1 MKKKI
6 LILGSSSFSG
16 SSTVDFL
23 LSRDIYKVF
32 GTYRK
37 KKNKFYLPYKFNKK
51 LKKFNEF
58 KLDLLKNPN
67 HLLNLVEKIKPQII
81 IDFASICMVNESWKN
96 SETYF
101 KINVSSKTKMLET
114 LSNSKYLEKYIYI
127 STPEIFGSSDKYIEE
142 NSTLFDPQTPY
153 ASSKL
158 SFELLLK
165 NYQTFFDFP

>member
-6 LILGSSSFSG
+6 LILGCSSFSG

-51 LKKFNEF
+51 FKKFKEF

-67 HLLNLVEKIKPQII
+67 HLVNLIVKIKPQII
-81 IDFASICMVNESWKN
+81 FKSINLNILIFAYFHCNIF
-96 SETYF
+96 TFF
-101 KINVSSKTKMLET
+101 KINS
-114 LSNSKYLEKYIYI
+114 
-127 STPEIFGSSDKYIEE
+127 
-142 NSTLFDPQTPY
+142 
-153 ASSKL
+153 A
-158 SFELLLK
+158 
-165 NYQTFFDFP
+165 